1 MARVIIMNWL
11 RFCLISLLASSIAGA
26 NVGLSSEGASEPLPS
41 GGVQTSSSE
50 SASEPL
56 PSGGVQTSSSESASE
71 PLPSG
76 GVQTSSSEGAS
87 EPLPS
92 GGVQTSSSEGASE
105 PLPSGGVS
113 DRGPSEEYESPG
125 IKSDGSWSWLEYFY
139 IKLKTDI
146 EKLINLFSLE

>member
-26 NVGLSSEGASEPLPS
+26 NVGL
-41 GGVQTSSSE
+41 
-50 SASEPL
+50 
-56 PSGGVQTSSSESASE
+56 
-71 PLPSG
+71 
-76 GVQTSSSEGAS
+76 SSEGAS

>member
-41 GGVQTSSSE
+41 GGV
-50 SASEPL
+50 
-56 PSGGVQTSSSESASE
+56 
-71 PLPSG
+71 
-76 GVQTSSSEGAS
+76 
-87 EPLPS
+87 
-92 GGVQTSSSEGASE
+92 
-105 PLPSGGVS
+105 S
-113 DRGPSEEYESPG
+113 DRDPSEEYESPG

>member
-41 GGVQTSSSE
+41 GGVRTSSSEGASEPLPSGGVRTSSSE

-56 PSGGVQTSSSESASE
+56 PSGGVRTSSSESASE

-76 GVQTSSSEGAS
+76 GV
-87 EPLPS
+87 
-92 GGVQTSSSEGASE
+92 
-105 PLPSGGVS
+105 S
-113 DRGPSEEYESPG
+113 DRDPSEEYESPG

>member
-26 NVGLSSEGASEPLPS
+26 NVGLSSEGSSEPLPFGGVQTSSSEGASEPLPS
-41 GGVQTSSSE
+41 GGVQTSSS
-50 SASEPL
+50 
-56 PSGGVQTSSSESASE
+56 Q
-71 PLPSG
+71 
-76 GVQTSSSEGAS
+76 GAS